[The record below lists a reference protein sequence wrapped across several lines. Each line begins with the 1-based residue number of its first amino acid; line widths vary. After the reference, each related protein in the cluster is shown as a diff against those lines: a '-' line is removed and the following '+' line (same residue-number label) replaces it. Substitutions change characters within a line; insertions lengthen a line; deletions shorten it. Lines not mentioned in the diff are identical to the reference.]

1 MTRRKKLKNTNLIKN
16 ANVGKFPEFFRKKN
30 QKTKVHVESYVYF
43 MQYLILCYILCILY
57 ISYVDKNFKIQEIG
71 FRYTSTET
79 ALVLK
84 VTNLSMKLTT

>member
-1 MTRRKKLKNTNLIKN
+1 MS
-16 ANVGKFPEFFRKKN
+16 ANFLSFLGKKN
-30 QKTKVHVESYVYF
+30 KKTKVHVESYVYF

>member
-1 MTRRKKLKNTNLIKN
+1 MS
-16 ANVGKFPEFFRKKN
+16 ANFLSFLGKKN

>member
-1 MTRRKKLKNTNLIKN
+1 MKNTNLIKD
-16 ANVGKFPEFFRKKN
+16 ANVGKFPEFFRKKKFKK
-30 QKTKVHVESYVYF
+30 QMHVESYVYF

>member
-1 MTRRKKLKNTNLIKN
+1 MKTTNLIKN
-16 ANVGKFPEFFRKKN
+16 ANVGKFPDFFRKKN